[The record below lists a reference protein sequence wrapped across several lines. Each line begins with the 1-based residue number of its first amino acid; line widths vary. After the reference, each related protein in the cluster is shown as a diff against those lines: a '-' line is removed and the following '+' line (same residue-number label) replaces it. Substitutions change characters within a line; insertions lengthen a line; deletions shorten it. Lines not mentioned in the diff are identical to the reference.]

1 MLDEADLS
9 GDGDRTR
16 GLVDPD
22 RLGQW
27 MDAEGLPG
35 SGEEIQATFVTG
47 GASNELFEIQR
58 GEHRWALRRPPR
70 MVPEGRNET
79 MLREYRILKALADS
93 NVPHPAVRAVCAEPS
108 VLGATFYLM
117 DFVDGW
123 SPIGE
128 PHWPEPFGSDLGAR
142 QGLAFE
148 LVDAIAQLSRVDW
161 RARGLEGLGRPDG
174 FHDRQVDRWYA
185 HLSRFEF
192 REIPGLDEAGDW
204 LRGHRPRN
212 YHPGIM
218 HGDYQ
223 FANVMFHH
231 GGPARLAAIVDW
243 EMGTVGDPLLDLA
256 WVVMGWPDEGE
267 VLFEGKSIGAL
278 PMHQRARRGIG
289 YLTQEPSVFRKL
301 TVEQN
306 ILAILETC
314 TSDKLEQKA
323 RLKSLLEEL
332 DLTALARSKAFTLC
346 GGEKRRLEITRALV
360 TSPRMLLLDE
370 PFSGIDP
377 IAVYEVQK
385 ILRKLKERRMGVLI
399 TDHNVRETLKLV
411 DRAYIIHKGDV
422 RCEGEAE
429 FLVNDPT
436 AREIYLGPD
445 FNL

>member
-1 MLDEADLS
+1 MCSQLLPTPPAGWSVQVLDEADLS

-47 GASNELFEIQR
+47 GASNELFDIQR

-128 PHWPEPFGSDLGAR
+128 PHWPEPFGSDLEAR

-185 HLSRFEF
+185 HLRRFEF
-192 REIPGLDEAGDW
+192 REIPGLNDAGEW

-212 YHPGIM
+212 YQPGIM

-267 VLFEGKSIGAL
+267 VRTG
-278 PMHQRARRGIG
+278 G
-289 YLTQEPSVFRKL
+289 YVDYTGMPNRDDLLHRYA
-301 TVEQN
+301 TVSGRDVDDIDYYV
-306 ILAILETC
+306 ILARFKLAIVLEGGY
-314 TSDKLEQKA
+314 A
-323 RLKSLLEEL
+323 RYVNGGADNPRMEAFGGVVL
-332 DLTALARSKAFTLC
+332 DLAARAA
-346 GGEKRRLEITRALV
+346 ELV
-360 TSPRMLLLDE
+360 RT
-370 PFSGIDP
+370 I
-377 IAVYEVQK
+377 
-385 ILRKLKERRMGVLI
+385 
-399 TDHNVRETLKLV
+399 
-411 DRAYIIHKGDV
+411 
-422 RCEGEAE
+422 
-429 FLVNDPT
+429 
-436 AREIYLGPD
+436 
-445 FNL
+445 

>member
-1 MLDEADLS
+1 MLDEADPS
-9 GDGDRTR
+9 GDGDRTQ

-22 RLGQW
+22 RLGPW
-27 MDAEGLPG
+27 MDAQGLPG
-35 SGEEIQATFVTG
+35 SGEEVQATFVTG

-58 GEHRWALRRPPR
+58 GGHRWALRRPPR
-70 MVPEGRNET
+70 VVPEGRNET

-123 SPIGE
+123 SPISE
-128 PHWPEPFGSDLGAR
+128 PHWPEPFDSDLGAR
-142 QGLAFE
+142 RGLALE
-148 LVDAIAQLSRVDW
+148 LVDAIARLSQVDW
-161 RARGLEGLGRPDG
+161 KARGLEGLGRPDG

-212 YHPGIM
+212 YQPGIM

-267 VLFEGKSIGAL
+267 VRTGGYVDYTGMPNRDDLLDHYATVSGRNVDDIDYYVVL
-278 PMHQRARRGIG
+278 AR
-289 YLTQEPSVFRKL
+289 FK
-301 TVEQN
+301 
-306 ILAILETC
+306 LAIVLEGGY
-314 TSDKLEQKA
+314 A
-323 RLKSLLEEL
+323 RYVAGRADNPKMEAFGGVVL
-332 DLTALARSKAFTLC
+332 DLAARAAELV
-346 GGEKRRLEITRALV
+346 RA
-360 TSPRMLLLDE
+360 
-370 PFSGIDP
+370 I
-377 IAVYEVQK
+377 
-385 ILRKLKERRMGVLI
+385 
-399 TDHNVRETLKLV
+399 
-411 DRAYIIHKGDV
+411 
-422 RCEGEAE
+422 
-429 FLVNDPT
+429 
-436 AREIYLGPD
+436 
-445 FNL
+445 